1 MPYAYYNRTVGTA
14 NDSFSFQQLGYKMT
28 PFVKTGIRNQPYYR
42 VEHRFVDGN
51 SSMRS
56 GGTYAGEQNY
66 LGSNC
71 VKGSVLDNTIT
82 IPLGP
87 CSTAYARA
95 YEKFKSKVYTQ
106 ATNLTALKERG
117 KTFEMVGNRL
127 LQLWK
132 GAKALKKGRFREFLR
147 TFGIKPLPKH
157 AHRRWARPKEFSG
170 LWLEYWMGWAPTVGD
185 VYSSLEFLGGEIPT
199 TTVRAGSAVA
209 LSDRSSSWSP
219 FGEYRTNVAEGKVA
233 VWIQADVELT
243 NPTLYNL
250 NGLGLINP
258 AKTVWETIPFSWLV
272 DWFTNV
278 GQVLGQLTDWV
289 GLKLNNLVVSSLTKG
304 KLGFRSTNTPSS
316 GKLLWRNREFTSF
329 YRKVGGSLPVVKPII
344 RLPNGLSIT
353 RGLTL
358 TSLLIQIFSPAK
370 A

>member
-1 MPYAYYNRTVGTA
+1 MPYAYYTKTVGTA
-14 NDSFSFQQLGYKMT
+14 YDPISFQQLGWKNT
-28 PFVKTGIRNQPYYR
+28 PFVKAEIRNKAYYR
-42 VEHRFVDGN
+42 KQSLFEGGN
-51 SSMRS
+51 TDMRS
-56 GGTYAGEQNY
+56 DGAYAGEQNY
-66 LGSNC
+66 LAANC
-71 VKGSVLDNTIT
+71 VNGSVLNNTIT

-117 KTFEMVGNRL
+117 KTFTMVLNRL
-127 LQLWK
+127 NQLWK
-132 GAKALKKGRFREFLR
+132 GAQALKKGRFREFLR
-147 TFGIKPLPKH
+147 IFGIKPLPKH
-157 AHRRWARPKEFSG
+157 ANVKWARPKEFSG

-185 VYSSLEFLGGEIPT
+185 VYSSLEFLGGVIPT
-199 TTVRAGSAVA
+199 TTVRAGSRVA
-209 LSDRSSSWSP
+209 LSSQSSSTSY
-219 FGEYRTNVAEGKVA
+219 GRVRTNIANGSVA

-250 NGLGLINP
+250 NGLGLLNP
-258 AKTVWETIPFSWLV
+258 AKTVWETIPFSWFA

-289 GLKLNNLVVSSLTKG
+289 GLKLKDLVVSSRTKG
-304 KLGFRSTNTPSS
+304 VLEFRATNTPSS
-316 GKLLWRNREFTSF
+316 GQLLWRKREFVSF
-329 YRKVGGSLPVVKPII
+329 FRKVDGSLPVVKPIL

-358 TSLLIQIFSPAK
+358 TSLLIQIFSPSK

>member
-1 MPYAYYNRTVGTA
+1 MPYAYYMKTTGTA
-14 NDSFSFQQLGYKMT
+14 YSPLFVQQLGHKMT
-28 PFVKTGIRNQPYYR
+28 PFVKTEIRDKPYYR
-42 VEHRFVDGN
+42 VEYRFVGGN
-51 SSMRS
+51 SDMLSS
-56 GGTYAGEQNY
+56 GTYAGEQNY

-71 VKGSVLDNTIT
+71 VNGSVADNTIT
-82 IPLGP
+82 IPIGP

-117 KTFEMVGNRL
+117 KTIEMVTNRL
-127 LQLWK
+127 MQLWK
-132 GAKALKKGRFREFLR
+132 GAVALKKGRFREFLR
-147 TFGIKPLPKH
+147 IFGIKPLPKH
-157 AHRRWARPKEFSG
+157 VHRQWARPKEFSG

-185 VYSSLEFLGGEIPT
+185 VYSTLEFLGGEIPT
-199 TTVRAGSAVA
+199 TKVRAGSAVA
-209 LSDRSSSWSP
+209 LSQRSSSTSL
-219 FGEYRTNVAEGKVA
+219 GRVRTNVAAGRVA

-243 NPTLYNL
+243 NPSLYNL
-250 NGLGLINP
+250 NGLGLLNP

-278 GQVLGQLTDWV
+278 GQVLGQITDWV
-289 GLKLNNLVVSSLTKG
+289 GLKLNNLVVSSKTKG
-304 KLGFRSTNTPSS
+304 TLEFRATNTPSS
-316 GKLLWRNREFTSF
+316 GKMLWRNREFTSF
-329 YRKVGGSLPVVKPII
+329 YRKVGGALPIVKPIL

-358 TSLLIQIFSPAK
+358 TSLLIQIFSPSK

>member
-1 MPYAYYNRTVGTA
+1 MPYVYYQKTVGAETGPL
-14 NDSFSFQQLGYKMT
+14 FVQQLGYKMT
-28 PFVKTGIRNQPYYR
+28 PFVKTQIKDQPYQR
-42 VEHRFVDGN
+42 VEYRFLDGN
-51 SSMRS
+51 TELRS
-56 GGTYAGEQNY
+56 GGGYAGETSY
-66 LGSNC
+66 LLEQS
-71 VKGSVLDNTIT
+71 VKGSVLYNNFT

-106 ATNLTALKERG
+106 ATNLTALRERA
-117 KTFEMVGNRL
+117 KTIEMVQHRL
-127 LQLWK
+127 LQVWK
-132 GAKALKKGRFREFLR
+132 GAVALKKGRFREFLR

-157 AHRRWARPKEFSG
+157 VHRRWARPKEFSG
-170 LWLEYWMGWAPTVGD
+170 LWLEYWMGWAPTIGD
-185 VYSSLEFLGGEIPT
+185 VYTSLEFLGGEIPT
-199 TTVRAGSAVA
+199 TKVRAGSAVD
-209 LSDRSSSWSP
+209 LFKLSSSSSS
-219 FGEYRTNVAEGKVA
+219 GSVRTEIAKGKVA

-243 NPTLYNL
+243 NPSLYNL

-278 GQVLGQLTDWV
+278 GQVLGQITDWV
-289 GLKLNNLVVSSLTKG
+289 GLKLNNLVVSSKTKG
-304 KLGFRSTNTPSS
+304 TYEFSATNTPWS
-316 GKLLWRNREFTSF
+316 GQVRWRNREFTSF
-329 YRKVGGSLPVVKPII
+329 ARMVGGSLPIVKPIL

-358 TSLLIQIFSPAK
+358 TSLLIQIFSPSK